1 MKLTIPR
8 SLLSIVVCLEGGGG
22 FGDADNAKKR
32 LRMAKMRYSEIPTDY
47 SCDNLAAL
55 RINEV

>member
-1 MKLTIPR
+1 MKLIPC
-8 SLLSIVVCLEGGGG
+8 SFLSSVLCVQGGGG
-22 FGDADNAKKR
+22 FGGADNAKKR

>member
-1 MKLTIPR
+1 MKLIPC
-8 SLLSIVVCLEGGGG
+8 SFLSAVLCVQGGG
-22 FGDADNAKKR
+22 FGATDNAKKR

>member
-1 MKLTIPR
+1 MKLIPR
-8 SLLSIVVCLEGGGG
+8 SLLSAVLYLESG
-22 FGDADNAKKR
+22 FGGAENAQQR

-47 SCDNLAAL
+47 SSDNLAAL